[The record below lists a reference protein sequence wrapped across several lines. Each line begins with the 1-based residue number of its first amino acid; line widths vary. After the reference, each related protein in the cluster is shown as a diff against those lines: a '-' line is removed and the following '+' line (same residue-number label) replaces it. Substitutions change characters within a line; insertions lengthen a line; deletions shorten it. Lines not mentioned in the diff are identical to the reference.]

1 MYIDKCRE
9 SQVSNWLH
17 LQVEQIFKRLY
28 NFTLLSGFIERWQLN
43 YRHAVIF
50 IFFLDKKPVLSH

>member
-1 MYIDKCRE
+1 MYIDKYSE

-17 LQVEQIFKRLY
+17 LQAKQIFKRLY
-28 NFTLLSGFIERWQLN
+28 NFTLLSGFIELN

-50 IFFLDKKPVLSH
+50 IYFLDKKPVLSH